1 MHAHHPAPQAPES
14 EFLWL
19 RDGNLPS
26 SREDRV
32 AEAIA
37 LFALLFSLG
46 IGLVIALLPVSDPP
60 RDAAQASLGASELRR
75 VPVSTD
81 GPTLKSNSGGRA
93 G

>member
-1 MHAHHPAPQAPES
+1 MNAHDNPPQVPES

-19 RDGNLPS
+19 RDGSLPS

-37 LFALLFSLG
+37 LVALLFSLG

-60 RDAAQASLGASELRR
+60 RSAAQASLGASDVRL
-75 VPVSTD
+75 VPAPAD
-81 GPTLKSNSGGRA
+81 GPMPKSGHA